1 MKFCNHERERTTFTT
16 LWRPLRVPE
25 MLVRTET
32 CPKICQL
39 EFRATKIAMALLAAE
54 PNWQCSQ
61 ALIGGGVRWLTP
73 LKYVCL

>member
-1 MKFCNHERERTTFTT
+1 MKFCNHERERMAFPA

-25 MLVRTET
+25 TSARTET

-39 EFRATKIAMALLAAE
+39 EFRATKIAEALLADE

-61 ALIGGGVRWLTP
+61 ALIGEAFAGSHL
-73 LKYVCL
+73 LKRK